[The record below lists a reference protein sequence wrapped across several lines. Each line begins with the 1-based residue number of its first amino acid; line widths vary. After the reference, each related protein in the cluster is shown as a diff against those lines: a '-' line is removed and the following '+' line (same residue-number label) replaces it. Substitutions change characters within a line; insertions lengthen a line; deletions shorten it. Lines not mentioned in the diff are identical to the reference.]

1 MVDQN
6 AYRIAQ
12 IGNALGHARRV
23 RILKLL
29 IASPKSGRSYGTLQN
44 LIGIPDAS
52 LRHHLHVLVT
62 AGLLMRARKGSR
74 TEIRLSPGPAQQEIV
89 ALLGLLSN
97 PIQAQRRSVP
107 EYLPWQKPAPAHA
120 RQHLFAGQPAVNV
133 GFKPESSVHPP

>member
-1 MVDQN
+1 MVDHH
-6 AYRIAQ
+6 ACHIAQ

-29 IASPKSGRSYGTLQN
+29 IANPKSGRSYGTLQN

-62 AGLLMRARKGSR
+62 AGLLTRARKGSK
-74 TEIRLSPGPAQQEIV
+74 TEIRLNPGPAQQEIL

-97 PIQAQRRSVP
+97 PTHAQRRSVP
-107 EYLPWQKPAPAHA
+107 DYLPRQNPAPAHA
-120 RQHLFAGQPAVNV
+120 RQHLFAGQPADNV
-133 GFKPESSVHPP
+133 GFKPESPVHPP